1 MVFLV
6 VQEEAGIDQF
16 VHVAL
21 IGRLVDISS
30 RVVDVLGDV
39 DNIAQVLNQVAMNV
53 GGGLECLPAFEKAD
67 NIDRLRRA
75 AEVVDGEVL
84 RWQGRAKV
92 LVLILVWHPTDS
104 N

>member
-1 MVFLV
+1 MV
-6 VQEEAGIDQF
+6 QGEEGIDQF

-30 RVVDVLGDV
+30 RVVDALGDV
-39 DNIAQVLNQVAMNV
+39 DDIAHTLNQVAMNV

-67 NIDRLRRA
+67 DIGRLRRA

-84 RWQGRAKV
+84 RWLGRAKV